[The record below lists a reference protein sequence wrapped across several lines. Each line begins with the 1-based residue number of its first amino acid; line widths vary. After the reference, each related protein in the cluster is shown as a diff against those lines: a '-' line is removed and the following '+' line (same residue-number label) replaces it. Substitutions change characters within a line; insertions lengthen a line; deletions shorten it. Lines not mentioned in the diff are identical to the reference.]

1 MTFLSGLAI
10 RGRKSVD
17 NSRRTNDRRECDNL
31 FLIGSIKRR
40 WKKED
45 EIESRGFA
53 VSATTPQRAASDE
66 LMMLIERGV
75 AAKVRLNNEIEY
87 IA

>member
-31 FLIGSIKRR
+31 FLIDSIKRC
-40 WKKED
+40 WKRED

-53 VSATTPQRAASDE
+53 VSATMPQRAGRDDVDREESSGQSKDE
-66 LMMLIERGV
+66 
-75 AAKVRLNNEIEY
+75 
-87 IA
+87 